1 MQKNSN
7 TFYEKKIYEKGFV
20 KKDFCVGH
28 FETLLHLLYE
38 RRNEGAPVSQ
48 SIASTKEGI
57 VVKKMNDEILIQ
69 KAKMK
74 NPDAF
79 TKLMKSQMQSM
90 YRTAK
95 AILMNDEDVSDAIQ
109 DTLLICWEKLDELR
123 ENRYFKTW
131 MTKILVNNCYGIIR
145 RNKRI
150 TYTDE
155 LPESVCEEKVSNIE
169 WREALSS
176 IDEKYRIVLIL
187 FYSEGFHTKEIAKIL
202 GITDSTVRTRLS
214 RGREQLAEYYHAL

>member
-1 MQKNSN
+1 M
-7 TFYEKKIYEKGFV
+7 
-20 KKDFCVGH
+20 KDEMWG
-28 FETLLHLLYE
+28 
-38 RRNEGAPVSQ
+38 PVSQ
-48 SIASTKEGI
+48 IIARTKEGI
-57 VVKKMNDEILIQ
+57 FVDKMKDEILIQ

-74 NPDAF
+74 NSDAF
-79 TKLMKSQMQSM
+79 TELMRSQMQSM

-123 ENRYFKTW
+123 ENQYFKSW

-145 RNKRI
+145 RNRRI
-150 TYTDE
+150 TYTNE
-155 LPESVCEEKVSNIE
+155 LPENICEESVSNIE
-169 WREALSS
+169 WKEALSS

-187 FYSEGFHTKEIAKIL
+187 YYSEGFRTKEIAKIL
-202 GITDSTVRTRLS
+202 GITDSTVRTRLF